1 MKPKKKIYNFIKK
14 NKPNL
19 FEFVHWGL
27 VCNFEPKFMSDTVG
41 DLLKAKKITL
51 KKRKGRLLLV

>member
-1 MKPKKKIYNFIKK
+1 MKPKKKIYKFIKN

-19 FEFVHWGL
+19 FELAHWGL
-27 VCNFEPKFMSDTVG
+27 VCNFEVKFLSDTVG
-41 DLLKAKKITL
+41 DLLKVKKIKL